1 MRPGSITQSPPRR
14 LGYGRVSTEKQSQ
27 QQQQAKLKA
36 ADCEVI
42 RTEQI
47 SSGKAKRPQ
56 LEATLADLQQGDT
69 LVVVKLDR
77 LARSLREL
85 LEISSSLQEKGADL
99 VVLDQAIDT
108 STPAGRLMF
117 NMLGAIG
124 EFERELAIE
133 RTRDS
138 VAHRKATGANLGG
151 RPKTY
156 TEDQARL
163 AKRLFE
169 EGQSRVQIGKNL
181 NLGRMT
187 VARIL
192 EGA

>member
-1 MRPGSITQSPPRR
+1 MTESSPRR

-77 LARSLREL
+77 LARSLKEL
-85 LEISSSLQEKGADL
+85 LEISSRLQEKGADL

-108 STPAGRLMF
+108 TTPAGRLMF

-138 VAHRKATGANLGG
+138 VAHRRAAGGDLGG

-156 TEDQARL
+156 TEDQVRL

-169 EGQSRVQIGKNL
+169 EGQSKAQIAES
-181 NLGRMT
+181 LGLKRPTVYRM
-187 VARIL
+187 L
-192 EGA
+192 EEA